1 MHSQKMIS
9 LSVLILA
16 IFGLLSCGGDTA
28 TSFQNGDVVSVKLA
42 SLSGQV
48 QKGPFIK
55 GSRVTAY
62 ELENGQTLAQ
72 TGKNFTGVI
81 QSDNGK
87 FDISTVTLA
96 SQYAILEA
104 TGYFRSEVT
113 GGKSNSQLTL
123 RAITDLTSRS
133 TVNVNLLT
141 HLEYDRVEYLVKTE
155 GMRVLAAKKQAEK
168 EIFAA
173 FGIDAEAFGY
183 SEDLSVLDT
192 GDANAA
198 LLAVSILLLR
208 NNSDADLTQEL
219 TEFSQDLAADGAW
232 DDAETKSAIADW
244 AHALDSA
251 DHFAAF
257 RKNVSGWGISGTV
270 PAFEK
275 YMTVFWNY
283 AYGLGGVCSDDIQDS
298 VKYVSD
304 TYSANAGRYYI
315 CKATAWRPATTLE
328 YDTYRW
334 KAGADGAVRAGNI
347 NTSIYYVY
355 DSTAAVW
362 RAAAFTESVLG
373 GCRTAI
379 DDSVGLA
386 GSTYYICDGAKRT
399 WNTATALE
407 YDTYRWKAG
416 ADGAVRAGNINP
428 SIYYV
433 YDSTAAAWRAAA
445 FTESVLGGCRTA
457 IDDSVGLAGS
467 TYYICDG
474 AKRTWN
480 TATALE
486 YDTYRWKAGADGA
499 VRVGNINTS
508 IYYVYDSTAAAWRAV
523 AAAEPARGGC
533 RTAIDDS
540 VGLAGSTYYICD
552 GAKRTWNTATA
563 FEYDT
568 YHWKAGTDGELRAG
582 LVNVSKR
589 YVYDSTTTAWRAA
602 TAAESALGGCRTAID
617 DSVGLAGSTYYI
629 CDGAK
634 RTWNTATAFEY
645 DTYHWKAGT
654 DGELRAGN
662 VDTTN
667 FYVYDRTIW
676 RTATAME
683 SVIGCCTDAI
693 KDSIGFFGS
702 AHYVCENRKW
712 SVWDVSIISNS
723 ITASYGRCR
732 AAIKDSIVRFGG
744 TYYICK
750 DTSWITATSL
760 EYNTYRWTAGTDGE
774 MNAGIVNT
782 ELYYVYDSTSAAWR
796 AATATET
803 TFKSGCTTAKEGSV
817 EAFNGVAYVC
827 TTTNWVKQ

>member
-1 MHSQKMIS
+1 MQS
-9 LSVLILA
+9 LKIFSMLASVVLSLV
-16 IFGLLSCGGDTA
+16 SCGGDAA

-55 GSRVTAY
+55 GSQVTAY
-62 ELENGQTLAQ
+62 ELENGRTLAQ
-72 TGKNFTGVI
+72 TGKIFTGTI
-81 QSDNGK
+81 QSDNGQ

-96 SQYAILEA
+96 SQYAILQA

-123 RAITDLTSRS
+123 KAITDLTSRS

-141 HLEYDRVEYLVKTE
+141 HLEYDRVEYLVTTE

-399 WNTATALE
+399 WNTATA
-407 YDTYRWKAG
+407 
-416 ADGAVRAGNINP
+416 
-428 SIYYV
+428 
-433 YDSTAAAWRAAA
+433 
-445 FTESVLGGCRTA
+445 
-457 IDDSVGLAGS
+457 
-467 TYYICDG
+467 
-474 AKRTWN
+474 
-480 TATALE
+480 
-486 YDTYRWKAGADGA
+486 
-499 VRVGNINTS
+499 
-508 IYYVYDSTAAAWRAV
+508 
-523 AAAEPARGGC
+523 
-533 RTAIDDS
+533 
-540 VGLAGSTYYICD
+540 
-552 GAKRTWNTATA
+552 
-563 FEYDT
+563 
-568 YHWKAGTDGELRAG
+568 
-582 LVNVSKR
+582 
-589 YVYDSTTTAWRAA
+589 
-602 TAAESALGGCRTAID
+602 
-617 DSVGLAGSTYYI
+617 
-629 CDGAK
+629 
-634 RTWNTATAFEY
+634 FEY

-760 EYNTYRWTAGTDGE
+760 EYNTYRWTAGPDGE

>member
-62 ELENGQTLAQ
+62 ELENGRTLAQ

-81 QSDNGK
+81 QSDNGQ

-96 SQYAILEA
+96 SQYAILQA

-123 RAITDLTSRS
+123 KAITDLTSRS

-407 YDTYRWKAG
+407 YDTYRWKAD
-416 ADGAVRAGNINP
+416 ADGEVRAGNVNA
-428 SIYYV
+428 SVYYIY
-433 YDSTAAAWRAAA
+433 DGAATAWR
-445 FTESVLGGCRTA
+445 V
-457 IDDSVGLAGS
+457 
-467 TYYICDG
+467 
-474 AKRTWN
+474 
-480 TATALE
+480 ATALE

-508 IYYVYDSTAAAWRAV
+508 IYYVYDSTAA
-523 AAAEPARGGC
+523 
-533 RTAIDDS
+533 
-540 VGLAGSTYYICD
+540 
-552 GAKRTWNTATA
+552 
-563 FEYDT
+563 
-568 YHWKAGTDGELRAG
+568 
-582 LVNVSKR
+582 
-589 YVYDSTTTAWRAA
+589 AWRAA

>member
-72 TGKNFTGVI
+72 TGEDFTGVI

-386 GSTYYICDGAKRT
+386 GSTYCICDGAKRT

-407 YDTYRWKAG
+407 YDTYRWKAD
-416 ADGAVRAGNINP
+416 ADGEVRAGNVNA
-428 SIYYV
+428 SVYYIY
-433 YDSTAAAWRAAA
+433 DGAATAWR
-445 FTESVLGGCRTA
+445 V
-457 IDDSVGLAGS
+457 
-467 TYYICDG
+467 
-474 AKRTWN
+474 
-480 TATALE
+480 ATALE

-508 IYYVYDSTAAAWRAV
+508 IYYVYDSTAA
-523 AAAEPARGGC
+523 
-533 RTAIDDS
+533 
-540 VGLAGSTYYICD
+540 
-552 GAKRTWNTATA
+552 
-563 FEYDT
+563 
-568 YHWKAGTDGELRAG
+568 
-582 LVNVSKR
+582 
-589 YVYDSTTTAWRAA
+589 AWRAA

-760 EYNTYRWTAGTDGE
+760 EYNTYRWTAGPDGE

>member
-168 EIFAA
+168 EVFAA
-173 FGIDAEAFGY
+173 FGIDAETFGY

-304 TYSANAGRYYI
+304 TYSANAGRYDI

-416 ADGAVRAGNINP
+416 ADGAVRAGNINA

-433 YDSTAAAWRAAA
+433 YDSTAAAWRAATA
-445 FTESVLGGCRTA
+445 AESALGGCRTA

-474 AKRTWN
+474 AKRTRN
-480 TATALE
+480 
-486 YDTYRWKAGADGA
+486 
-499 VRVGNINTS
+499 S
-508 IYYVYDSTAAAWRAV
+508 
-523 AAAEPARGGC
+523 
-533 RTAIDDS
+533 
-540 VGLAGSTYYICD
+540 
-552 GAKRTWNTATA
+552 ATA

-582 LVNVSKR
+582 NVDTTNF
-589 YVYDSTTTAWRAA
+589 YVYDSTTAAWRAA

>member
-62 ELENGQTLAQ
+62 ELENGRTLAQ

-81 QSDNGK
+81 QSDNGQ

-96 SQYAILEA
+96 SQYAILQA

-123 RAITDLTSRS
+123 KAITDLTSRS

-407 YDTYRWKAG
+407 YDTYRWKAD
-416 ADGAVRAGNINP
+416 ADGEVRA
-428 SIYYV
+428 
-433 YDSTAAAWRAAA
+433 
-445 FTESVLGGCRTA
+445 
-457 IDDSVGLAGS
+457 
-467 TYYICDG
+467 
-474 AKRTWN
+474 
-480 TATALE
+480 
-486 YDTYRWKAGADGA
+486 
-499 VRVGNINTS
+499 GNINTS
-508 IYYVYDSTAAAWRAV
+508 IYYVYDSTAA
-523 AAAEPARGGC
+523 
-533 RTAIDDS
+533 
-540 VGLAGSTYYICD
+540 
-552 GAKRTWNTATA
+552 
-563 FEYDT
+563 
-568 YHWKAGTDGELRAG
+568 
-582 LVNVSKR
+582 
-589 YVYDSTTTAWRAA
+589 AWRAA

-667 FYVYDRTIW
+667 FYVDDRTIW

-683 SVIGCCTDAI
+683 SVLNKACVSYTEGQSKEIGYSNYVCKSRAWTYDLNNLNTGTIVYGGQTYKTIGIGNQMWMAENLNYSDSVTMANLQGNSWCYANSPDSCTKYGRLYTWTAAMNIDSTYQRTRMTAATPHRGICPEGWHVPTDAEWKELYAFVDTNNGTEGVGTSLKSIMGWLDTNNAI
-693 KDSIGFFGS
+693 KGTDIFGFS
-702 AHYVCENRKW
+702 AIPSGYRNNDTSFYNMGKVAYFW
-712 SVWDVSIISNS
+712 SASEYSES
-723 ITASYGRCR
+723 TAYYWSLSYAKTDMRTVTYTSKE
-732 AAIKDSIVRFGG
+732 AAIPLRCLK
-744 TYYICK
+744 
-750 DTSWITATSL
+750 
-760 EYNTYRWTAGTDGE
+760 N
-774 MNAGIVNT
+774 
-782 ELYYVYDSTSAAWR
+782 
-796 AATATET
+796 
-803 TFKSGCTTAKEGSV
+803 
-817 EAFNGVAYVC
+817 
-827 TTTNWVKQ
+827 

>member
-62 ELENGQTLAQ
+62 ELENGRTLAQ

-81 QSDNGK
+81 QSDNGQ

-96 SQYAILEA
+96 SQYAILQA

-123 RAITDLTSRS
+123 KAITDLTSRS

-407 YDTYRWKAG
+407 YDTYRWKADADGEVRAGNVNASVYYIYDGAATAWRVATALEYDTYRWKAG
-416 ADGAVRAGNINP
+416 ADGAVRVGNINT
-428 SIYYV
+428 SISYV
-433 YDSTAAAWRAAA
+433 YDSTAAAWRAATA
-445 FTESVLGGCRTA
+445 VDSVLGGCRTA

-474 AKRTWN
+474 AKRTWH
-480 TATALE
+480 TATLLK
-486 YDTYRWKAGADGA
+486 YDTYGLACTKDGA
-499 VRVGNINTS
+499 VVSGKVVSSNKYTCDADTFSVISALDTVLNKACVSYTEGQSKEIGYSNYVCKSRAWTYDLNNLNTGTIVYGGQTYKTIGIGNQMWMAENLNYSDSVTMANLQGNSWCYANSPDSCTKYGRLYTWTAAMNI
-508 IYYVYDSTAAAWRAV
+508 DSTYQRTRMTAATPHRGICPEGWHV
-523 AAAEPARGGC
+523 PTDAEWKELYAFVDTNNGTEGVG
-533 RTAIDDS
+533 TSLKSIMGWLDTNNAI
-540 VGLAGSTYYICD
+540 
-552 GAKRTWNTATA
+552 K
-563 FEYDT
+563 
-568 YHWKAGTDGELRAG
+568 GTDIFGFSAIPSGYRNNDTSFYNMGKVAYFWSASEYSESTA
-582 LVNVSKR
+582 
-589 YVYDSTTTAWRAA
+589 YDGSLSYAKTDM
-602 TAAESALGGCRTAID
+602 RT
-617 DSVGLAGSTYYI
+617 VTYT
-629 CDGAK
+629 K
-634 RTWNTATAFEY
+634 KE
-645 DTYHWKAGT
+645 
-654 DGELRAGN
+654 
-662 VDTTN
+662 
-667 FYVYDRTIW
+667 
-676 RTATAME
+676 
-683 SVIGCCTDAI
+683 
-693 KDSIGFFGS
+693 
-702 AHYVCENRKW
+702 
-712 SVWDVSIISNS
+712 
-723 ITASYGRCR
+723 
-732 AAIKDSIVRFGG
+732 AAIPLRCLK
-744 TYYICK
+744 
-750 DTSWITATSL
+750 
-760 EYNTYRWTAGTDGE
+760 N
-774 MNAGIVNT
+774 
-782 ELYYVYDSTSAAWR
+782 
-796 AATATET
+796 
-803 TFKSGCTTAKEGSV
+803 
-817 EAFNGVAYVC
+817 
-827 TTTNWVKQ
+827 